1 MRRPL
6 RYSRSL
12 YLSSNWRG
20 VGNLEPIA
28 ATVSTPLWG
37 CNAMEAVS
45 KPVADGG
52 DMMIMDL
59 GDEYD
64 RCI

>member
-12 YLSSNWRG
+12 YLSSNLRG
-20 VGNLEPIA
+20 VGNLEPTITA
-28 ATVSTPLWG
+28 STPLWD
-37 CNAMEAVS
+37 CEATWAAS
-45 KPVADGG
+45 RPVADGG
-52 DMMIMDL
+52 DMVVINL

-64 RCI
+64 RRVV

>member
-12 YLSSNWRG
+12 YLSSNLRG
-20 VGNLEPIA
+20 VGNLEPTIA
-28 ATVSTPLWG
+28 VSTPLWG
-37 CNAMEAVS
+37 CNAIVAVS

-52 DMMIMDL
+52 DMMVMDPA
-59 GDEYD
+59 DVYD
-64 RCI
+64 RRV